1 MLAGRRLGFD
11 PVLVHT
17 GQHYDANLSRVFF
30 DELGLPE
37 PKVNLGVGSGSHAE
51 QIAAIMTALEPLFLD
66 AKPDGVVVYGDVN
79 STLAASL
86 VAAKLQVPV
95 AHVEAGLRS
104 FDRAM
109 PEEINRV
116 VTDALSDILFTT
128 MPEDSDRLV
137 AEGLSPTRVHLVGN
151 SMIDTLIRFRERL
164 DPGVAAEAMGVFPPY
179 GVVTMHRP
187 QNVDDRATA
196 AQLVEAL
203 SRVAAAVSLVFPLH
217 PRGRGILESKGIG
230 AVPGLHVVEPLGYLD
245 FMSLVAGA
253 AVVITD
259 SGGLQPETAI
269 LGVPCVTVRPN
280 TEWRVTIE
288 VGSNRLVST
297 VPDDIEQAVLVAL
310 RSTPSPADIPLW
322 DGKAGER
329 IAAIL
334 AKWPEAAIRD
344 RR

>member
-137 AEGLSPTRVHLVGN
+137 AEGLSPTRVQLVGN

-164 DPGVAAEAMGVFPPY
+164 DPGVAAETMGVFAPY

-187 QNVDDRATA
+187 QNVDDGATA

-203 SRVAAAVSLVFPLH
+203 SRVAAAVSLVFPCI
-217 PRGRGILESKGIG
+217 RG
-230 AVPGLHVVEPLGYLD
+230 D
-245 FMSLVAGA
+245 A
-253 AVVITD
+253 A
-259 SGGLQPETAI
+259 S
-269 LGVPCVTVRPN
+269 
-280 TEWRVTIE
+280 
-288 VGSNRLVST
+288 SNRKALARSPGST
-297 VPDDIEQAVLVAL
+297 WSS
-310 RSTPSPADIPLW
+310 RSATWTSCRWLPGQLS
-322 DGKAGER
+322 
-329 IAAIL
+329 
-334 AKWPEAAIRD
+334 
-344 RR
+344 